1 MMARLLGSV
10 APGFVY
16 GADGAAHN
24 EVEKKKGGKGKR
36 DRLIIRTVSDNE
48 RFRRRR
54 KKRRRKR
61 IEEERRG
68 N

>member
-1 MMARLLGSV
+1 MMARLLGSRWRL
-10 APGFVY
+10 GLSM
-16 GADGAAHN
+16 GRTAAHN
-24 EVEKKKGGKGKR
+24 EVEEKERGKGKR

>member
-48 RFRRRR
+48 CFRRP
-54 KKRRRKR
+54 KKKRRKR
-61 IEEERRG
+61 IEEERREE